1 MGIPFVHP
9 NESKS
14 RLTALSTNDLNQE
27 CCTTLER
34 IPGAGL
40 KGAGYP
46 ENVLGQLMH
55 SPDLLAPFLNWWV
68 TSKSSM
74 AFAER
79 QQELVILRIG
89 CLYASDYVWKHHV
102 PVAKEFGVSDE
113 EIEAVRLGQFDAF
126 SALEKALLT
135 LTEAMV
141 EERSVSAEIWA
152 AYGSQLNPQQVIDL
166 IALVSQYVLFS
177 LTNNVL
183 QVPIEESL
191 PHIPGLINK

>member
-9 NESKS
+9 NESQP
-14 RLTALSTNDLNQE
+14 RLAALSTNDLNQE
-27 CCTTLER
+27 CFTILDC

-55 SPDLLAPFLNWWV
+55 SQDLLAPFLNWWV

-102 PVAKEFGVSDE
+102 LVAKEFGISDE

-126 SALEKALLT
+126 NALEKSLLT

-141 EERSVSAEIWA
+141 EERTVSAEIWA

-166 IALVSQYVLFS
+166 IGLVSQYVLFS